1 MKKDT
6 RGSDVDIL
14 FSNPDVLVVNK
25 PYGLLTHATS
35 KSAQRNEKT
44 LVDYVVAQVPEVRGV
59 GEEQGRWGIVHRL
72 DRETSGLVVVARTQD
87 AYYALKELFMNREVE
102 KRYIALV
109 HGTPKQNN
117 GVIDK
122 QITARKG
129 KRRTVE
135 VWSQQKPN
143 TVRDARTE
151 WKVLE
156 RCGNEYALLDV
167 APKTGRM
174 HQIRVHL
181 ASIGHPVACD
191 SLYSGKK
198 KCPAELGRL
207 FLHAYFLKFNL
218 NNYLVEVKTDIDQHL
233 AQFLENIHTSKTAK

>member
-1 MKKDT
+1 MQ
-6 RGSDVDIL
+6 VL

-35 KSAQRNEKT
+35 KSAQNNEKT
-44 LVDYVVAQVPEVRGV
+44 LADYVVAQFPEVRGV
-59 GEEQGRWGIVHRL
+59 GEEQERWGIVHRL
-72 DRETSGLVVVARTQD
+72 DRETSGLIAVARTQE
-87 AYYALKELFMNREVE
+87 AYYALKKMFMNREVE
-102 KRYIALV
+102 KRYVALV
-109 HGTPKQNN
+109 YGAPKQES
-117 GVIDK
+117 GIIDK
-122 QITARKG
+122 HITAYKG

-135 VWSQQKPN
+135 VWSQQKSN
-143 TVRDARTE
+143 KVRDAFTE

-156 RCGNEYALLDV
+156 RCGREYALLDV

-181 ASIGHPVACD
+181 ASIGHPVVCD

-207 FLHAYFLKFNL
+207 FLHSYFLKFKL
-218 NNYLVEVKTDIDQHL
+218 NNQSVEVTAELEPTL
-233 AQFLENIHTSKTAK
+233 ARFLKSVRV